1 MTLGCPHDRAGKR
14 PDLAQNVALPKTQ
27 RLPGSQDALGIDTG
41 KLGYATHEEHTRSEQ
56 YDHRD
61 NEHDAERRRK
71 VKRRPLRPPSPLHE
85 PH

>member
-1 MTLGCPHDRAGKR
+1 MTLGRPHDRAGKR
-14 PDLAQNVALPKTQ
+14 PDLDQDVALPKTQ

-61 NEHDAERRRK
+61 DEHDTERRRR
-71 VKRRPLRPPSPLHE
+71 VKRTTPISPL
-85 PH
+85 PRQWGR